1 MLQAHLS
8 VPLPALSVRK
18 WFLRAVYRNATP
30 ADLDGRSAY
39 LDGIDDVVLRQI
51 TQGGK
56 RLVSAS
62 STGSQASY
70 EFAEGLELEDL
81 ASLTEWARGYIGEG
95 TIEEAIALVPAGV
108 KYLSAD
114 FSGLRH

>member
-1 MLQAHLS
+1 M
-8 VPLPALSVRK
+8 PLPALRVRK
-18 WFLRAVYRNATP
+18 WFLRIVYRNASP
-30 ADLDGRSAY
+30 ADATGRSAY
-39 LDGIDDVVLRQI
+39 LDGIDDVVVRQI

-56 RLVSAS
+56 RLISAS

-81 ASLTEWARGYIGEG
+81 ASLTEWARGYIDED
-95 TIEEAIALVPAGV
+95 TIDDALALVPAGV

-114 FSGLRH
+114 FRELRH

>member
-1 MLQAHLS
+1 M
-8 VPLPALSVRK
+8 PLPALSVRK
-18 WFLRAVYRNATP
+18 WFLRAVYRNASPTDS
-30 ADLDGRSAY
+30 AGRAAY

-70 EFAEGLELEDL
+70 EFADGLELEDL
-81 ASLTEWARGYIGEG
+81 ASLTEWARGYIDKD
-95 TIEEAIALVPAGV
+95 TVEEALALVPVGV
-108 KYLSAD
+108 KYISSD